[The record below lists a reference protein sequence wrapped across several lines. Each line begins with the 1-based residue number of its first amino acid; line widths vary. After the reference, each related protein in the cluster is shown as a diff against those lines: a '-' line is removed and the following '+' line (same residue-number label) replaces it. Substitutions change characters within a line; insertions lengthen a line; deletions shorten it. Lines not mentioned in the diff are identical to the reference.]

1 MSHFSWFQGHYIVI
15 EGSNHQAGLWNYG
28 PRGCVFLDHPLG
40 ATPVDE
46 ESELC
51 RLKERCAYIYIYIS
65 HIRLVAGLEHEF
77 YVSIYWEQS
86 SQLTNMFQRGWNH
99 QPVYKPY
106 LCRFKSG
113 WSRTSPTKKSAS
125 FGLRRWSA
133 IRRAWRKPT
142 SSPMPFLSS
151 LGVFF
156 WGYLTVCHGRWS
168 FLTRKSSNK
177 TSLNGQF
184 SMAMSNNQKV
194 EGVAPCWAWTGC
206 TFSGFIYLFEGVIF
220 C

>member
-51 RLKERCAYIYIYIS
+51 RLKERCAYIYIS

-106 LCRFKSG
+106 LCRFKWIWVVTNFSHQKKVLHSVSG
-113 WSRTSPTKKSAS
+113 GGQPSEEHGGNQLHRQC
-125 FGLRRWSA
+125 G
-133 IRRAWRKPT
+133 
-142 SSPMPFLSS
+142 SSPAL
-151 LGVFF
+151 VCFF
-156 WGYLTVCHGRWS
+156 
-168 FLTRKSSNK
+168 
-177 TSLNGQF
+177 
-184 SMAMSNNQKV
+184 
-194 EGVAPCWAWTGC
+194 
-206 TFSGFIYLFEGVIF
+206 GVI
-220 C
+220 